1 MVDEPEV
8 EEAEAEEEP
17 EVEEAE
23 AEEEPEVEA
32 EAMPVRHRMAL
43 RPSTLQ
49 KRIKNLEAKI
59 AQLEAIGILIYS
71 P

>member
-1 MVDEPEV
+1 MDEPEV
-8 EEAEAEEEP
+8 EAEEEP

-23 AEEEPEVEA
+23 AEEEPEVEEEP

-59 AQLEAIGILIYS
+59 AQLEATGILTYS